1 MHPQLAQP
9 ARLHPRASCLQ
20 IISIRIEV
28 FVKFSPTQRGTGGDG
43 DEYESCESGEEAHDV
58 GVELLAV
65 L

>member
-1 MHPQLAQP
+1 
-9 ARLHPRASCLQ
+9 
-20 IISIRIEV
+20 V

-43 DEYESCESGEEAHDV
+43 NENESCESGEEAHGV